1 MVVIVLNDCPPK
13 LRGDLSKWLF
23 EINTGVYVG
32 NISARVR
39 DLLWERIC
47 NNVKHGQATMVYPVQ
62 GEQKLEFCVHNTNW
76 KVVDFDGIKLMQ
88 RPLAIHVNKNNE
100 LGHGF
105 DGEGFSKAYQYK
117 KSNRMQIAKQKASQI
132 QNNYIVLDVETTGL
146 SHLTDE
152 IIEIGALL
160 VSNGEPRSE
169 FHYLVRCQKK
179 LPEHIK
185 ELTGIT
191 DENLLTNGYELRVV
205 LQKLLEFMKDI
216 PVVCHNT
223 AFDLNFVQ
231 AACKKENLPVPRNKC
246 IDTVILARRKL
257 KRLKD
262 YKLQTIAKELSIDST
277 GIHRALNDCYITYG
291 IFIKLNE
298 N

>member
-1 MVVIVLNDCPPK
+1 
-13 LRGDLSKWLF
+13 
-23 EINTGVYVG
+23 
-32 NISARVR
+32 
-39 DLLWERIC
+39 
-47 NNVKHGQATMVYPVQ
+47 
-62 GEQKLEFCVHNTNW
+62 
-76 KVVDFDGIKLMQ
+76 
-88 RPLAIHVNKNNE
+88 
-100 LGHGF
+100 
-105 DGEGFSKAYQYK
+105 
-117 KSNRMQIAKQKASQI
+117 MQIAKQKASQI

-216 PVVCHNT
+216 PVVCHNA